1 MVSKRIDSKKKIKR
15 WTTTLLI
22 LFILFFGR
30 PYYKPAYSGRVV
42 DFETGEPIVGAY
54 ITVDYW
60 VGSFGLVEKHSNEIT
75 TQTYRS
81 DKDGKF
87 KIAPFF
93 ILTGIFNWDAGQTFS
108 IKKAG
113 YAEIACE
120 NLHNC
125 LSSGCDQYSFKETT
139 SKKVMRIS
147 SNLIELSK
155 L

>member
-1 MVSKRIDSKKKIKR
+1 MGEKKKKRIIKI
-15 WTTTLLI
+15 LVV

-30 PYYKPAYSGRVV
+30 PYYKPVYSGRVV
-42 DFETGEPIVGAY
+42 NFETGEPIAGAY

-81 DKDGKF
+81 DKDGRF
-87 KIAPFF
+87 EIPPYF

-108 IKKAG
+108 IKKTG
-113 YAEIACE
+113 YAEISCE

-125 LSSGCDQYSFKETT
+125 LSSKCDSYSFKETT
-139 SKKVMRIS
+139 SKKMIRIS
-147 SNLIELSK
+147 NNLIELSK